1 MGNMKELE
9 QFLTATVLALLR
21 LTGVFAFAPF
31 FSSAAFPAR
40 SKVVLALAIS
50 ILVGPQLAGLHQQAS
65 LGFGSI
71 LGEIAVGIVF
81 GLTLAILSEFLIF
94 AGQIAGLQLSFSLVN
109 IMDPSSSVQTP
120 LLSELFQLMG
130 PMVAFSAGLDHSL
143 LRAVARSYRTVPV
156 GCYQLS
162 VSTAEAIVHAA
173 GGLFLAAVELT
184 APMLAVTLLIEVSI
198 ALIGRLSPQL
208 PVTAL
213 TIPLKTL
220 GGTCLLIAALSL
232 WPRFIETRFDE
243 LLNLAQRLLV
253 LDSLKATYGR

>member
-1 MGNMKELE
+1 MKEIE
-9 QFLTATVLALLR
+9 QFLTATVLAMLR
-21 LTGVFAFAPF
+21 LSGVFAFAPF

-50 ILVGPQLAGLHQQAS
+50 ILVGPQLSGLYQRHS
-65 LGFGSI
+65 LDFGSI
-71 LGEIAVGIVF
+71 LGEVAVGIVF
-81 GLTLAILSEFLIF
+81 GLTLSILSEFLIF

-120 LLSELFQLMG
+120 LLSEVFQLMG
-130 PMVAFSAGLDHSL
+130 PMVAFAAGLDRSL
-143 LRAVARSYRTVPV
+143 LKAVARSYQTVPL
-156 GCYQLS
+156 GSYGLS
-162 VSTAEAIVHAA
+162 VSTSAAIVHAA

-198 ALIGRLSPQL
+198 ALIGRLSSQL

-220 GGTCLLIAALSL
+220 GGSCLLIAALSL
-232 WPRFIETRFDE
+232 WPRFIEARFDE
-243 LLNLAQRLLV
+243 LLNLAQRLIEF
-253 LDSLKATYGR
+253 DSLKATYGR